1 MTVKSI
7 KVLCSLNHCIHGNL
21 KRKSDYSKYLRRKS
35 KLFINRDYFFKSK
48 CSQVLHEL
56 FQSNEVRSSFRS
68 WFSIVGTRES
78 KETPLEVISWW
89 TIFFKNIHNF
99 KNTIPCN
106 ETNNL
111 IGQNRAHQEKTSS
124 GVFKDPR
131 LATIQK

>member
-7 KVLCSLNHCIHGNL
+7 KVLCSLNQCIHGNL

-35 KLFINRDYFFKSK
+35 KLFINRDYFLNQNAPKYCMSCSNLMKSDHR
-48 CSQVLHEL
+48 SVPDFLLSVHENL
-56 FQSNEVRSSFRS
+56 
-68 WFSIVGTRES
+68 
-78 KETPLEVISWW
+78 KKPPLEVISWW

-124 GVFKDPR
+124 GVFKEPR

>member
-35 KLFINRDYFFKSK
+35 KLFINRDYFLNKNTPKYCMSCSNLMKSDHR
-48 CSQVLHEL
+48 SAPDFLLSVHENL
-56 FQSNEVRSSFRS
+56 KKPHLRSSL
-68 WFSIVGTRES
+68 GG
-78 KETPLEVISWW
+78 L
-89 TIFFKNIHNF
+89 FFFLNVHNF